1 LIPSCRRF
9 LLACLPV
16 CGPRRYVNLDDCW
29 LSKNRTA
36 TGDLQV
42 DPRAFPDG
50 LEPVIKHVHDKG
62 LKFGLY
68 LSCGNITCQGRAGSW
83 GYEEQDAQYIAK
95 LGVDYLKCLLR
106 TTLAIATTSANTQR
120 RTNANDSTQK
130 SQLIG
135 RLYFPLMIVLIAVTT
150 LSTIPH

>member
-1 LIPSCRRF
+1 M
-9 LLACLPV
+9 
-16 CGPRRYVNLDDCW
+16 
-29 LSKNRTA
+29 
-36 TGDLQV
+36 
-42 DPRAFPDG
+42 
-50 LEPVIKHVHDKG
+50 IKHVHDKG

-135 RLYFPLMIVLIAVTT
+135 RLFRLYFPLMIVLFRIERRTEQVRQLWRERAGHVGG
-150 LSTIPH
+150 P

>member
-1 LIPSCRRF
+1 M
-9 LLACLPV
+9 
-16 CGPRRYVNLDDCW
+16 
-29 LSKNRTA
+29 
-36 TGDLQV
+36 
-42 DPRAFPDG
+42 
-50 LEPVIKHVHDKG
+50 IKHVHDKG

-106 TTLAIATTSANTQR
+106 TTLAAATTTSANTQR
-120 RTNANDSTQK
+120 RTNANNSTQK

-135 RLYFPLMIVLIAVTT
+135 RLYFPLMMVLITVTT
-150 LSTIPH
+150 LSTIPYIERRTEQVRQLWRERAGHVGGP